1 MESLS
6 QIDVANPDHIS
17 VITKEGKVTISVVK
31 DGASVTLG
39 FPIKDVFNTK
49 PPIQLQ
55 QETVIP
61 VMKAKT
67 KLKPASKASKPTE
80 LLAHA
85 VAGRNGNQKLTPAD
99 VREIKEIL
107 ANKAMVQKMGSRKKA
122 YADLAKAYGVT
133 CFCIKAI
140 DNEAT
145 WAWVKI

>member
-61 VMKAKT
+61 VMKSKT

-80 LLAHA
+80 LLARA
-85 VAGRNGNQKLTPAD
+85 VSGRNGNQKLTPAD

-107 ANKAMVQKMGSRKKA
+107 ANKAMVQKMGSRKQA
-122 YADLAKAYGVT
+122 YEDLAKAYGVT

-140 DNEAT
+140 DQGAT
-145 WAWVKI
+145 WDWVKI